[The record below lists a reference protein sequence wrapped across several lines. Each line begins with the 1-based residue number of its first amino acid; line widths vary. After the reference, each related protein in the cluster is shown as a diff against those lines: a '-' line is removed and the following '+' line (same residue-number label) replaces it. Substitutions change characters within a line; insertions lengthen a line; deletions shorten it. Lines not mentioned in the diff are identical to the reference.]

1 MGSDDLF
8 KKRKGAKKK
17 RKESIRER
25 APYRYLIV
33 CEGGKTEPNYFEG
46 IKRKVEAKYRD
57 KIDVKNKIELE
68 IKGTGR
74 NTEDLVDYTIKLR
87 SLSEIPYGH
96 TWVVFDKDDF
106 TDEQFN
112 NAIRKAQNS
121 DIDVAWSNES
131 IELWFVLHFE
141 YLHSA
146 IRRYQYIEKLNEH
159 FTAKSINN
167 GKYHKNLNN
176 IFDILCKNGNIK
188 EAIRRSE
195 KLRKYYEEQGVTS
208 EANMNPCTNV
218 DRLVEELLQYFE

>member
-1 MGSDDLF
+1 MESDDLF

-25 APYRYLIV
+25 VPYRYLIV

-46 IKRKVEAKYRD
+46 IKRKVEVKYRD

-74 NTEDLVDYTIKLR
+74 NTENLVDYTIKLR

-112 NAIRKAQNS
+112 NAIRKAENS
-121 DIDVAWSNES
+121 NINVAWSNES
-131 IELWFVLHFE
+131 IEMWFVLHFE

-146 IRRYQYIEKLNEH
+146 ISGI
-159 FTAKSINN
+159 SI
-167 GKYHKNLNN
+167 
-176 IFDILCKNGNIK
+176 
-188 EAIRRSE
+188 
-195 KLRKYYEEQGVTS
+195 
-208 EANMNPCTNV
+208 
-218 DRLVEELLQYFE
+218 